1 MRILQQIFLKL
12 GLIYSTKCS
21 DSTSNQSPCKVG
33 GVYFRVF
40 HPYGEILAFRHL
52 FKEMLLKWFLIV
64 SVWNFV
70 FQL

>member
-1 MRILQQIFLKL
+1 MRIIQQVFLKL

-40 HPYGEILAFRHL
+40 HYGEIHML
-52 FKEMLLKWFLIV
+52 FGIC
-64 SVWNFV
+64 
-70 FQL
+70 